1 MKKTVLLSIAA
12 TTMIMAGGDIA
23 PVEPVVEAPVQE
35 ASPWKLTADIK
46 AIYQTT
52 DLELYAGELAETGLF
67 ESGNQEV
74 VGVSP
79 YNAASAGG
87 FSGRLGM
94 TGGLFSNVRAGVEG
108 QFYGAMGL
116 GGDIFNDNM
125 INAPFGG
132 TGFDTDFDGRLSE
145 AANLSQFWIEG
156 TFGNTIAKVGRMELN
171 TPLLSTEK
179 WNLAYNTF
187 EALTLTN
194 TDLPQTTILGAY
206 VDRHNGHGV
215 GATEGGGL
223 VAGSP
228 GRTVNMNDFTDLHG
242 GVFLLG
248 AVNKSIE
255 NTTLQAWYYNMQD
268 KPIDSV
274 TTSQTDAF
282 WFQADTKLMDMFTVG
297 GQYATMNPDNVD
309 NSSIWALKVAADVA
323 GVNVYGAYSSAD
335 DDGYFGFANLS
346 TADKT
351 SIYTGLA
358 SIYFDGVLTAPG
370 VDTFKIGASGS
381 LADVKLA
388 AAYINAE
395 DIYGETIDGL
405 DFSAS
410 TKIGP
415 VGLTAIYTTLLTN
428 DQDEVTPAVVGQPF
442 YKGREIDTLR
452 LIVSYNF

>member
-1 MKKTVLLSIAA
+1 MKKTLLLSVVAS
-12 TTMIMAGGDIA
+12 TMIMAGGDIA
-23 PVEPVVEAPVQE
+23 PVEPVVEAPAQE
-35 ASPWKLTADIK
+35 ASKWELTADIK

-79 YNAASAGG
+79 YNGASAGG
-87 FSGRLGM
+87 VSGRLGM
-94 TGGLFSNVRAGVEG
+94 TGGVLSNVRAGFEG
-108 QFYGAMGL
+108 QFYGSLGL

-125 INAPFGG
+125 INAAFGS
-132 TGFDTDFDGRLSE
+132 TGFDPDFSGRLSE
-145 AANLSQFWIEG
+145 AANLSQIWIEG
-156 TFGNTIAKVGRMELN
+156 TFGNTVAKIGRMELN

-194 TDLPQTTILGAY
+194 TDLPQTTLLAAY
-206 VDRHNGHGV
+206 VDRHNGHGI

-223 VAGSP
+223 AAGSP
-228 GRTVNMNDFTDLHG
+228 GRTVNMNGFTDLHG
-242 GVFLLG
+242 GVFLVG

-255 NTTLQAWYYNMQD
+255 NTTLQAWYYGMQD
-268 KPIDSV
+268 KAV
-274 TTSQTDAF
+274 TADITEQTDVF
-282 WFQADTKLMDMFTVG
+282 WLQADTKVMDMFTLG
-297 GQYATMNPDNVD
+297 GQYAAMSPENAD
-309 NSSIWALKVAADVA
+309 NSSIWALKVAADLA
-323 GVNVYGAYSSAD
+323 GLNVYGAYSSAD
-335 DDGYFGFANLS
+335 DDGYFGFSNLS

-370 VDTFKIGASGS
+370 VDAFKIGASGS
-381 LADVKLA
+381 FAGVQLA

-410 TKIGP
+410 TKFGP
-415 VGLTAIYTTLLTN
+415 VGFTAIYTTLLTN
-428 DQDEVTPAVVGQPF
+428 DQAEVTPAVVGQPF
-442 YKGREIDTLR
+442 YRGREIDTLR
-452 LIVSYNF
+452 LVASYKF